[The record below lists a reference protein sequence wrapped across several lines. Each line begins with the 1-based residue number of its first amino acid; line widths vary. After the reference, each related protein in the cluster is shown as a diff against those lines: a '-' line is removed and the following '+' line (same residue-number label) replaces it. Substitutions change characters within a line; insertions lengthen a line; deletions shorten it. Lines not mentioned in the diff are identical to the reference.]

1 MIKNKQA
8 AGCGDTQAA
17 QQTILKF
24 KFIEKLAALKG
35 HCFRWATWL
44 SQIGGGLW

>member
-1 MIKNKQA
+1 MVKNNKA

-17 QQTILKF
+17 QQTISKSHS
-24 KFIEKLAALKG
+24 IQKLAALKDR
-35 HCFRWATWL
+35 CFRWAAWL

>member
-1 MIKNKQA
+1 MTRNNKA

-17 QQTILKF
+17 QQPISKF
-24 KFIEKLAALKG
+24 HLIQKLAALKDC
-35 HCFRWATWL
+35 CFRWMTWL